1 MAFRRRGLLPEEIE
15 YLLSKTD
22 SEDVIEISDGDYDN
36 ESLEHPNFCP
46 PVNQTRTR

>member
-1 MAFRRRGLLPEEIE
+1 MAFRRRGLTPEEIE
-15 YLLSKTD
+15 YLLNKTD

-36 ESLEHPNFCP
+36 DSLADPNFVP